1 MLASQWSMRYPPT
14 LYFFAQMQGKS
25 KDRKEVSSME
35 KQESKTTIAKVAVT
49 ITPYE
54 GSFQAFSLKS
64 GSGCGGGSC
73 SGGGS
78 CGKCGK

>member
-1 MLASQWSMRYPPT
+1 MKRQSRS
-14 LYFFAQMQGKS
+14 
-25 KDRKEVSSME
+25 
-35 KQESKTTIAKVAVT
+35 TIAKVVVT
-49 ITPYE
+49 VTPYE
-54 GSFQAFSLKS
+54 DSLQTSSLKS

>member
-1 MLASQWSMRYPPT
+1 
-14 LYFFAQMQGKS
+14 
-25 KDRKEVSSME
+25 ME